1 MSKGRVAV
9 IGTGGTIGA
18 VGRDVFDL
26 HDYDANGVILDAA
39 QLLEALPRREDDPV
53 CYAVPFSAVPST
65 RIGFAEWRGL
75 AQLCA
80 RLVADDPELTGIVI
94 THGTSTLEETAYF
107 LNLTLTVA
115 IPVVLVGSM
124 RPSNGL
130 SSDGALNLRNGIRV
144 AACPEAVGLGVLV
157 VLNDE
162 IHSARDVTKCS
173 NSRVQA
179 FQSPVHGLLGQ
190 VDSDRIAFYR
200 RPLRAHAPDTEFEI
214 EPMEALP
221 RVDILYAYVGG
232 DDVLARAAIGAG
244 ARGIVSA
251 GFAPGATTQAEK
263 AALREAAA
271 NGIIIVQ
278 SSRAGAGRVPETS
291 GLATSGF
298 LSADDLTPQKAR
310 ILLALALTRSD
321 DVNAIEGMFRRY

>member
-1 MSKGRVAV
+1 
-9 IGTGGTIGA
+9 
-18 VGRDVFDL
+18 
-26 HDYDANGVILDAA
+26 
-39 QLLEALPRREDDPV
+39 
-53 CYAVPFSAVPST
+53 VPST
-65 RIGFAEWRGL
+65 RIGFAEWREL
-75 AQLCA
+75 ARLCT

-107 LNLTLTVA
+107 LNLTVTVR

-144 AACPEAVGLGVLV
+144 AACPDAVGLGVLV

-173 NSRVQA
+173 SSRVQA

-200 RPLRAHAPDTEFEI
+200 RPLRAHAPDTEFDI
-214 EPMEALP
+214 EQIEALP

-271 NGIIIVQ
+271 NGIVVVQ
-278 SSRAGAGRVPETS
+278 SMRAGTGRVPETS

-310 ILLALALTRSD
+310 ILLALALTRSS
-321 DVNAIEGMFRRY
+321 DVNEIEAMFRRY